1 VVLKASMTREHS
13 KTPKPVPVA
22 QYLRMSTEHQQ
33 YSTANQSIAILQ
45 YAQQHN
51 MEVVRTYADHGKSGL
66 SLSARSGLKQLIADA
81 MVPNP
86 GFEAILVYDVSRW
99 GRFQNPDQA
108 ASYEYMLQ
116 TANITIH
123 YCAEQFQNDGTLASS
138 ILKTLK
144 RGMAG
149 EYSRELS
156 GKVWA
161 GNCRIAELGF
171 HIGGYAGY
179 GLRRQLVGQNRMF
192 KQILQQGEIKGLQSD
207 HVILVPGPRHE
218 IRVIHRIY
226 KMFIEELLCEREIAE
241 RLNNQGIPW
250 IGVRPW
256 TRMCVRH
263 ILTNPKYI
271 GASVYNRTSYK
282 LRKAFVRNPRSEW
295 IWRDEAFEPIVSRE
309 WFEQARV
316 ISASRARSVSTQS
329 LLNSLKAF
337 IKREGRVSERLIE
350 SSEGM
355 PSATTY
361 INRFGS
367 LRNAYQLAGWKP
379 HLQQR
384 FIDLNVTV
392 AEHRRDLIA
401 QLLVDLAP
409 FGVTVKQDKKTC
421 LFTTTSGIS
430 ISFVVTRCSPIK
442 NHDYWNVYFPPKLI
456 AHFYVV
462 ARMKPTNDGILDHFI
477 FPKGVIVNSRVTI
490 GANNARTF
498 EIHRFDTLNTLGA
511 TLRLTEVRDTTP
523 DHFNESL
530 TPSETLSTLQ
540 MLPRLSELR
549 STTKTLIADENFRTL
564 LRAERC
570 EHIPEV
576 LWRDIADPREQQL
589 AVVVCESHV
598 ALTLSQD
605 RIRRYIARH
614 HANLLSLLEPVG

>member
-1 VVLKASMTREHS
+1 MTREHL
-13 KTPKPVPVA
+13 KTPKPVSVA

-33 YSTANQSIAILQ
+33 NSTANQSIAILH

-66 SLSARSGLKQLIADA
+66 SLSARSGLKQLLADA
-81 MVPNP
+81 MVPNA

-161 GNCRIAELGF
+161 GNCRIADLGF

-179 GLRRQLVGQNRMF
+179 GLRRQLVGQNRTF

-226 KMFIEELLCEREIAE
+226 RMFIEELLCEREIAK
-241 RLNNQGIPW
+241 RLNDKGIPW
-250 IGVRPW
+250 IGTRPW

-282 LRKAFVRNPRSEW
+282 LHKTFVRNPRSEW
-295 IWRDEAFEPIVSRE
+295 IWRDGAFEPIVSKER
-309 WFEQARV
+309 FEQART
-316 ISASRARSVSTQS
+316 ISASRVRSESTES

-337 IKREGRVSERLIE
+337 IKREGRVTERLIE
-350 SSEGM
+350 SADGM
-355 PSATTY
+355 PSVTTY

-384 FIDLNVTV
+384 FIDMNFTV
-392 AEHRRDLIA
+392 AEHRRKIIA

-409 FGVTVKQDKKTC
+409 FRVTVKQDKKTC
-421 LFTTTSGIS
+421 FFTTSPGIS
-430 ISFVVTRCSPIK
+430 ISFVVTRCSSIK
-442 NHDYWNVYFPPKLI
+442 NHDYWNVYFPPKLV

-462 ARMKPTNDGILDHFI
+462 ARIKPSNDGLMDYFI
-477 FPKGVIVNSRVTI
+477 FPNGVIANSRVTI

-498 EIHRFDTLNTLGA
+498 EMII
-511 TLRLTEVRDTTP
+511 
-523 DHFNESL
+523 
-530 TPSETLSTLQ
+530 STS
-540 MLPRLSELR
+540 R
-549 STTKTLIADENFRTL
+549 
-564 LRAERC
+564 
-570 EHIPEV
+570 
-576 LWRDIADPREQQL
+576 
-589 AVVVCESHV
+589 
-598 ALTLSQD
+598 
-605 RIRRYIARH
+605 
-614 HANLLSLLEPVG
+614 